1 MKYLGN
7 PIIVYADLG
16 GKLHIEEMTNKQIV
30 MISPDARDVVV
41 LAAKQRHSGKDCWY
55 EIADLEY
62 KAVSIE
68 EIFKEKKE

>member
-30 MISPDARDVVV
+30 MI
-41 LAAKQRHSGKDCWY
+41 QRHSGKDCWY